1 MTYIRSFEKLR
12 SGILLAFLTLTL
24 LGCGS
29 QKKEEPNA
37 SNGPE
42 ISAAIVPIEVAVAEW
57 RNISVSRT
65 YSGTLEGEEQ
75 ANIVAKISERVT
87 GIAIHVGEAVV
98 AGQVTITLDKSGASS
113 QYYQAEANFK
123 NAEKT
128 LERMKS
134 LYAEGAI
141 SLQTVDGTQTAYDVA
156 KANFDA
162 ARSTV
167 ELTTPI
173 PGVVTAVH
181 VSVGDIS
188 LPGSV
193 LATVAKIARMKVIFN
208 INETDV
214 PNLSIGQRV
223 QVYSE
228 STSDVKA
235 DGHIVQLS
243 KSADIRSRSFE
254 IKAIFPNTSN
264 RWFKPGM
271 FCRVTVELSPR
282 QKTLVVP
289 NAALQSDGVTNRVYV
304 VRKGRAFQRVVQV
317 GVTDGQNSEILQ
329 GLADRD
335 TVATVGVTNLKDS
348 SVVSVSGRT
357 Q

>member
-1 MTYIRSFEKLR
+1 MTCIQPFGKLG
-12 SGILLAFLTLTL
+12 SGILLVSLALTIS
-24 LGCGS
+24 GCGS
-29 QKKEEPNA
+29 QKKEEHNTKI
-37 SNGPE
+37 E
-42 ISAAIVPIEVAVAEW
+42 TDLSAAIVPIEVAVAE
-57 RNISVSRT
+57 RRTISVSRT

-75 ANIVAKISERVT
+75 ANIVAKVPERIT
-87 GIAIHVGEAVV
+87 GIAIHVGGAVV

-123 NAEKT
+123 NSEKT

-141 SLQTVDGTQTAYDVA
+141 SLQTLDGIQTAYDVA

-162 ARSTV
+162 ARNTV

-173 PGVVTAVH
+173 PGVVTALH
-181 VSVGDIS
+181 VSVGDVAT
-188 LPGSV
+188 PGSV
-193 LATVAKIARMKVIFN
+193 LATVAKITRMKVIFN

-214 PNLSIGQRV
+214 TNLSIGQKV

-228 STSDVKA
+228 MASDVKA
-235 DGHIVQLS
+235 DGRIVQLS

-254 IKAIFPNTSN
+254 VKAIFPNTSD

-271 FCRVTVELSPR
+271 FCRVTVELAPR
-282 QKTLVVP
+282 QKALVVP
-289 NAALQSDGVTNRVYV
+289 NAALQSDGVTDRVYV
-304 VRKGRAFQRVVQV
+304 IRNGRAFQRVVQV
-317 GVTDGQNSEILQ
+317 GVTDGQHSEILQ
-329 GLADRD
+329 GLTDGD
-335 TVATVGVTNLKDS
+335 TVATVGGTTVKDS
-348 SVVSVSGRT
+348 SVVSVVSQT

>member
-1 MTYIRSFEKLR
+1 MTYIRSFEKLG

-24 LGCGS
+24 LECGS
-29 QKKEEPNA
+29 QKKEEPNT

-42 ISAAIVPIEVAVAEW
+42 LSTAVVPIEVAVAE
-57 RNISVSRT
+57 RKNISVSRT
-65 YSGTLEGEEQ
+65 FSGTLEGEEQ

-188 LPGSV
+188 VPGSV

-214 PNLSIGQRV
+214 TNFSIGQRV

-228 STSDVKA
+228 STSDVKV
-235 DGHIVQLS
+235 DGQIVQLS

-254 IKAIFPNTSN
+254 IKAVFPNTSN

-271 FCRVTVELSPR
+271 FCRVTVDLAPR
-282 QKTLVVP
+282 QKTLVVS

-304 VRKGRAFQRVVQV
+304 VRKGRAFLRVVQV

-329 GLADRD
+329 GLAERD

-348 SVVSVSGRT
+348 SVVSVASRT